1 MKQNNLDKLFQEQL
15 DNLEAT
21 PNKRVWNNI
30 ESKLKK
36 KKRRV
41 VPFWWFASGIAAML
55 LLGLF
60 LFPFSDDKT
69 DVIKTDSKII
79 ITESPKKEL
88 EIMDNSKVDAVI
100 KKETRKEEMF
110 VVDKKLNASSIKPKR
125 NTSKNT
131 ENKNN
136 LVSTK
141 NAMKKN
147 FLADKFTKITEGS
160 VKNKQIILDENN
172 VVIAENKNTGI
183 EKKVTQIDKE
193 SPKNKVDL
201 NKFIEK
207 KDSVFS
213 VKSLKKKWSIAPV
226 FAVLKSNSFSSGS
239 PINEHLSNSTKGKS
253 SFSYGFKIG
262 YQITERWSIQS
273 GVHLQE
279 MGFKNNQVTAVPSIS
294 KSSLPV
300 VFNNGDSF
308 SFNEMVTQ
316 NSDLVSNSSLDR
328 TSLHGDLNQN
338 YGYIEI
344 PVEVKYNFLNT
355 KKFNTQLVMGFSS
368 LFLNKNAVNFST
380 SIISTSGKSNNLN
393 NINFSGNLGFDFN
406 YSLNKKWSL
415 NLNPMFKAQLHTFSQ
430 DVNGFSPFN
439 LGVYSGIK
447 YKF

>member
-1 MKQNNLDKLFQEQL
+1 MNQNNLDKLFQEQL
-15 DNLEAT
+15 NNLEAT

-41 VPFWWFASGIAAML
+41 VPFWWFGSGVAAML

-69 DVIKTDSKII
+69 DAIKTDSKII
-79 ITESPKKEL
+79 ITESSKKEL
-88 EIMDNSKVDAVI
+88 EIIDNAKVDAVI
-100 KKETRKEEMF
+100 KNEIKEEMLF
-110 VVDKKLNASSIKPKR
+110 VDKKLNANSIKSKR
-125 NTSKNT
+125 NTIKNT
-131 ENKNN
+131 ENKNK

-141 NAMKKN
+141 NAMKKI
-147 FLADKFTKITEGS
+147 FLADKFTKPTEDS
-160 VKNKQIILDENN
+160 VNNNHISIDEKEI
-172 VVIAENKNTGI
+172 VVAENKNI
-183 EKKVTQIDKE
+183 SIQKQITKTDKE

-207 KDSVFS
+207 KDSVFYT
-213 VKSLKKKWSIAPV
+213 KSLKKKWSIAPV
-226 FAVLKSNSFSSGS
+226 FAVLKSNSFSNGS
-239 PINEHLSNSTKGKS
+239 PINEHLSNSTKGKN
-253 SFSYGFKIG
+253 SFSYGFNIG
-262 YQITERWSIQS
+262 YQINEKWSIQS

-308 SFNEMVTQ
+308 SFNEEEVAQ
-316 NSDLVSNSSLDR
+316 SSDFISNSALNK
-328 TSLHGDLNQN
+328 TSLNGDLSQN

-344 PVEVKYNFLNT
+344 PLEVKYNFLNT
-355 KKFNTQLVMGFSS
+355 KKFNTQVVVGFSS

-380 SIISTSGKSNNLN
+380 SIISTSGKSKNLN

-415 NLNPMFKAQLHTFSQ
+415 NLNPMFKAQVHTFSE
-430 DVNGFSPFN
+430 DANGFSPFN